1 MLTLLKYRL
10 KQGLVTSM
18 CPYPYTI
25 SSVSD
30 MAAVAAVLV
39 KLEHSGIL
47 VDEVLSM
54 MMLTL
59 AKVWASPSV
68 GTDSVGADAA
78 GSKRS
83 LGKTVEFCGSNV
95 MRLVLFSTCLDFMS
109 R

>member
-1 MLTLLKYRL
+1 
-10 KQGLVTSM
+10 M